1 MNYIEN
7 IFICLVLPYILI
19 LMFIGKK
26 ERSFLLFILT
36 GMGTCLLAAYVSSF
50 FMGYYGADAV
60 TAAVEITP
68 VCEEVMKLL
77 PLLMWMMVYQ
87 PEKEK
92 IPVAALLIAAGFA
105 TFENVCY
112 ITENGAGDLEFLFTR
127 GITAGAMHILCGLAE
142 GCGVAYVFYRHW
154 LAFMGII
161 AVMGACIV
169 FHGIYNLLILSD
181 GTWQTAGY
189 LMPVV
194 LLILCHGIWQMM
206 LKRGSIKNRDIPERG

>member
-26 ERSFLLFILT
+26 GRRFLLFILT
-36 GMGTCLLAAYVSSF
+36 GMGACLLAAYVSSF

-92 IPVAALLIAAGFA
+92 IPAGRPA
-105 TFENVCY
+105 DC
-112 ITENGAGDLEFLFTR
+112 G
-127 GITAGAMHILCGLAE
+127 GI
-142 GCGVAYVFYRHW
+142 
-154 LAFMGII
+154 
-161 AVMGACIV
+161 
-169 FHGIYNLLILSD
+169 
-181 GTWQTAGY
+181 
-189 LMPVV
+189 
-194 LLILCHGIWQMM
+194 CHV
-206 LKRGSIKNRDIPERG
+206 